1 MKPAQTGDTVMKLPS
16 IGVATAACCWLLSGT
31 LPAQAGYWNY
41 GCKGNLGD
49 KASGDLGDS
58 VVAFDRN
65 ALLVLPADLAK
76 GDIAGLGKGQ
86 IYAFEA
92 DADPMDFN
100 APSFKP
106 TLSFTRTAYPDQKIV
121 LTEKSRKTISQA
133 KGHLG
138 TRETYTGHLRITYHY
153 KRTGWQFELPEAD
166 IVMDCFEK
174 PITAP

>member
-1 MKPAQTGDTVMKLPS
+1 MKPAQTGDNVMKLSS
-16 IGVATAACCWLLSGT
+16 IGAATAACCWLLSGI

-49 KASGDLGDS
+49 KASGNLGDS

-65 ALLVLPADLAK
+65 ALLVLPADFAK
-76 GDIAGLGKGQ
+76 GDIAGLGKGR

-106 TLSFTRTAYPDQKIV
+106 TMSFTRTAYPDQKIV
-121 LTEKSRKTISQA
+121 LTEKSRKTISQRQ
-133 KGHLG
+133 GTYRHPRDLHRPLQDHLPLQAG
-138 TRETYTGHLRITYHY
+138 RLAV
-153 KRTGWQFELPEAD
+153 RTARGRHRDGLF
-166 IVMDCFEK
+166 
-174 PITAP
+174 